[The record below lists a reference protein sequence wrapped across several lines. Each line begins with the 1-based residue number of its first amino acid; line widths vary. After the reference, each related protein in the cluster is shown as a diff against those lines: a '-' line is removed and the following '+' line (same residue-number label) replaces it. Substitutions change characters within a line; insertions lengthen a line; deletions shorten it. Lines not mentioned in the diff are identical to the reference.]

1 MQKYGLIGYPL
12 KHSFSIGYFNEKFK
26 AENIDA
32 EYVNFEIPRIEDFM
46 EVIEENPNL
55 CGLNVTIPYK
65 EQVIPYL
72 DELDK
77 DTAKIGAVNVIKII
91 RLSKGKVKLVGYN
104 SDIIGFTQS
113 IEPLLQPQHKK
124 ALILGTGGASKAVYR
139 GLENLGIKSSFVSRA
154 KKEDKYLTYEELTP
168 EIMQEYTVIVNCTPV
183 GMYPKVDFCPN
194 IPYELLTPNH
204 LLYDLLYNP
213 NETLFMKK
221 RRHLSRLRTQIY
233 AATCMF
239 EQYPELQ
246 PWVDSLVTVGALKDF
261 YIEND
266 HGETLHALYVAA
278 THPTPKTAVIV
289 HGYTDNAVRMLMI
302 GYLYNKEMDF
312 NILLPDLY
320 GHGMSEGNHA
330 QMGWKDRLDVLQ
342 WTETADELFGRRHT
356 DSVASRSTEMVVHGI
371 SMGAATT
378 MMVSGEVEHGQYQQ
392 PFIKC
397 FVEDCGY
404 TSVWDEFRGE
414 LKAQFN
420 LPAFPLLHTAN
431 WLCRQEY
438 GWDFLEA
445 SALEQV
451 KKCTLPMLFIH
462 GDADTFVPTW
472 MVYPLY
478 EAKPEPKELWIVPGA
493 THAMSYKDYPQE
505 YTEHVK
511 KFVGKYIH

>member
-1 MQKYGLIGYPL
+1 M
-12 KHSFSIGYFNEKFK
+12 
-26 AENIDA
+26 
-32 EYVNFEIPRIEDFM
+32 
-46 EVIEENPNL
+46 
-55 CGLNVTIPYK
+55 
-65 EQVIPYL
+65 
-72 DELDK
+72 
-77 DTAKIGAVNVIKII
+77 
-91 RLSKGKVKLVGYN
+91 
-104 SDIIGFTQS
+104 
-113 IEPLLQPQHKK
+113 
-124 ALILGTGGASKAVYR
+124 
-139 GLENLGIKSSFVSRA
+139 
-154 KKEDKYLTYEELTP
+154 
-168 EIMQEYTVIVNCTPV
+168 
-183 GMYPKVDFCPN
+183 
-194 IPYELLTPNH
+194 
-204 LLYDLLYNP
+204 
-213 NETLFMKK
+213 
-221 RRHLSRLRTQIY
+221 
-233 AATCMF
+233 
-239 EQYPELQ
+239 
-246 PWVDSLVTVGALKDF
+246 
-261 YIEND
+261 
-266 HGETLHALYVAA
+266 VA
-278 THPTPKTAVIV
+278 
-289 HGYTDNAVRMLMI
+289 
-302 GYLYNKEMDF
+302 
-312 NILLPDLY
+312 
-320 GHGMSEGNHA
+320 
-330 QMGWKDRLDVLQ
+330 
-342 WTETADELFGRRHT
+342 
-356 DSVASRSTEMVVHGI
+356 HGI